1 MLYLF
6 VNKLFNKIHKKLSV
20 FDALYV
26 TGFLGQI
33 PTDIWS
39 SIYTNWLRLS
49 GATIGRDSVVHYK
62 VKVWNPENI
71 RIGRGVR
78 IPSSTDMAGM
88 GKITIGDY
96 SLVGANVSFI
106 TNNHP
111 LEDNE
116 LSWQEVLIGTQK
128 NINIGRFCWLMNNS
142 KIIAGRDGLIIKDYS
157 WVAAGSIVTKNIDK
171 QEMWGGIPAKFI
183 RKTNIRKNE
192 K

>member
-1 MLYLF
+1 MAE
-6 VNKLFNKIHKKLSV
+6 LFNKIHKKLNA
-20 FDALYV
+20 FDALFL

-39 SIYTNWLRLS
+39 SLYTAWLRMA
-49 GATIGRDSVVHYK
+49 GATIGANSVIHYK

-71 RIGRGVR
+71 VIGRGVR

-96 SLVGANVSFI
+96 TLVGANVSFI

-111 LEDNE
+111 LEDND

-128 NINIGRFCWLMNNS
+128 DINIGRFCWLMNNS
-142 KIIAGRDGLIIKDYS
+142 KIIAGRDGLNVGDYS
-157 WVAAGSIVTKNIDK
+157 WVAAGSIVTKDINK
-171 QEMWGGIPAKFI
+171 QELWGGVPAKFI
-183 RKTNIRKNE
+183 RKTNRRKDE